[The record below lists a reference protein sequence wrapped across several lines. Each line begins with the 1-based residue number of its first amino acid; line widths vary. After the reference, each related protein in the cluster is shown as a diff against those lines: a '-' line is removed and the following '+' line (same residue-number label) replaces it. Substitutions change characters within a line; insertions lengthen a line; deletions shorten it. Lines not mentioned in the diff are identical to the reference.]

1 MAQQCISNN
10 MKKKVTKLEKL
21 AKDVA
26 VEIVVGGDR
35 FDKEDIHDY
44 IKKNNM
50 DLDLVKKE
58 TEKEVRSMEYA
69 QDDSISA
76 FNNEELDYWFEPIK
90 K

>member
-1 MAQQCISNN
+1 

-58 TEKEVRSMEYA
+58 TKKEVRSMEYA

>member
-1 MAQQCISNN
+1 